1 MKFLRSRYSPE
12 DRMRIARE
20 YMENEFT
27 AAETAKIYG
36 IGARSLERWVQ
47 NLRMSKKKCNFVVR
61 KRKPEE
67 SKQVLPVSQASVEI
81 QNTSDMK
88 PKSVEELERELAR
101 VQKELAYEK
110 MRVIALNT
118 LIDVAERNGM
128 PVRKK
133 SGAKQ

>member
-1 MKFLRSRYSPE
+1 MRFLRSRYSPE
-12 DRMRIARE
+12 ERMRIARE
-20 YMENEFT
+20 YLENEFT
-27 AAETAKIYG
+27 AAETAKIYE
-36 IGARSLERWVQ
+36 ISTRSLERWVK
-47 NLRMSKKKCNFVVR
+47 NLRMSKKSCNFAAG

-67 SKQVLPVSQASVEI
+67 SERVLPVSQASVES
-81 QNTSDMK
+81 QNTTDMK

-133 SGAKQ
+133 AGAKQ

>member
-1 MKFLRSRYSPE
+1 MQ
-12 DRMRIARE
+12 IARE
-20 YMENEFT
+20 YMENELT
-27 AAETAKIYG
+27 VSETARNYG
-36 IGARSLERWVQ
+36 ISPRSLERWVK
-47 NLRMSKKKCNFVVR
+47 NLRMSKKKCIFASR

-67 SKQVLPVSQASVEI
+67 AKQVLSVSQASVET
-81 QNTSDMK
+81 QNTLDMK

-110 MRVIALNT
+110 LRVIALNT

-133 SGAKQ
+133 AGAKQ

>member
-1 MKFLRSRYSPE
+1 MRFLRSRYSPE
-12 DRMRIARE
+12 ERMRIARE
-20 YMENEFT
+20 YLENEFT

-36 IGARSLERWVQ
+36 ISVRSVERWKK
-47 NLRMSKKKCNFVVR
+47 NLRMSKKKCIFVAG

-67 SKQVLPVSQASVEI
+67 SERVLPVSQASVES
-81 QNTSDMK
+81 QNTTDMK

-133 SGAKQ
+133 AGAKQ

>member
-1 MKFLRSRYSPE
+1 MRFLKNRYSPE
-12 DRMRIARE
+12 DQMRIARE
-20 YMENEFT
+20 CVENDLTVE
-27 AAETAKIYG
+27 ETAKIYE
-36 IGARSLERWVQ
+36 ISTRSLERWVK
-47 NLRMSKKKCNFVVR
+47 NLRMSKKSCNFAAG
-61 KRKPEE
+61 KRKHEE
-67 SKQVLPVSQASVEI
+67 LARLSATSNASVET
-81 QNTSDMK
+81 QNALEMK

-133 SGAKQ
+133 AGAKQ